1 MKDDIF
7 DLTESNK
14 IGTVLSVDTTKIF
27 ISVESFEIMQ
37 KVCVGN
43 IIAVQSI
50 VKHELLIAIVEKVS
64 RSISSQIEFVDEND
78 DDNELDDPTTDIV
91 KSVLIGTYKSV
102 SGDKSNIFK
111 RGADSFPQINSD
123 CYIVDGTNL
132 QKFMNI
138 LAKDI
143 PETEQLKIGTF
154 TIDQNAQAILDGDKL
169 FQRHAS
175 ILGSTGSGKS
185 WCVASILEK
194 ASKLKYPNI
203 IVFDMHGEYQA
214 LTEGSDNIADY
225 YKIAGPGD
233 LNKESNNTI
242 FLPFWLLNREE
253 MLSMFLDRSDQNAP
267 NQASRF
273 TLHVRN
279 LKEATLKEN
288 KKTDV
293 LETFTVDSPIPYNLQ
308 KLVKELSDDNVRK
321 GVGATGKPVKGDWEG
336 KLTRF
341 IARLESKVEDRRYGF
356 LFQPPEESQEYTWLA
371 DMIAKLL
378 GISEKSKGIKVID
391 FSEVPSDVLP
401 VITGTFA
408 RLLYNVQFWQ
418 RPENRTPFT
427 FLCDEAHLYL
437 PVQDDAN
444 SVQRQALYN
453 FERIAKEGRKYGV
466 SIMVVSQRPSDVSKT
481 ILSQCNNFIV
491 LRLTNDR
498 DKNVVTNLMSD
509 SLKGLTDTLPI
520 LDTGE
525 ALILGDSI
533 LLPNR
538 VKLDKPSKEPNSAT
552 KDFWKEW
559 SSIEPKTESI
569 KEAVETLRKQ
579 TRPD

>member
-1 MKDDIF
+1 MKDKIF
-7 DLTESNK
+7 QLDESNK
-14 IGTVLSVDTTKIF
+14 IGSVVSVDTTKLF
-27 ISVESFEIMQ
+27 ISIENSELMQ
-37 KVCVGN
+37 SISVGN

-50 VKHELLIAIVEKVS
+50 VNHELLISIVEKVS
-64 RSISSQIEFVDEND
+64 RSISNQIELIDEND
-78 DDNELDDPTTDIV
+78 SFEELGEPSSDIV

-102 SGDKSNIFK
+102 SGDESNVFK
-111 RGADSFPQINSD
+111 RGADSFPQISSE
-123 CYIVDGTNL
+123 CYIINGTNL
-132 QKFMNI
+132 QNFMSI
-138 LAKDI
+138 LAKGI
-143 PETEQLKIGTF
+143 EESEQLKIGNF
-154 TIDQNAQAILDGDKL
+154 TIDQSAKAILDGDKL

-194 ASKLKYPNI
+194 ASKLSYPNI
-203 IVFDMHGEYQA
+203 IVFDMHGEYQS
-214 LTEGSDNIADY
+214 LTDEPDRIADY
-225 YKIAGPGD
+225 FKIAGPGD
-233 LNKESNNTI
+233 LGKDVSNAI
-242 FLPFWLLNREE
+242 YLPFWLLNREE
-253 MLSMFLDRSDQNAP
+253 MLSMFLDRSDNNAP

-273 TLHVRN
+273 TLHV
-279 LKEATLKEN
+279 KTLKE
-288 KKTDV
+288 KTLFDNGKSDV
-293 LETFTVDSPIPYNLQ
+293 LETFTVDSPIPY
-308 KLVKELSDDNVRK
+308 ELSELVRELNADNTRK
-321 GVGATGKPVKGDWEG
+321 GQGKSGPIKGPWED

-341 IARLESKVEDRRYGF
+341 ISRLEAKTEDRRYGF
-356 LFQPPEESQEYTWLA
+356 LFQPPTESNDYNWLA
-371 DMIAKLL
+371 NLMEKLL
-378 GISEKSKGIKVID
+378 GIPESSKGIKIID

-408 RLLYNVQFWQ
+408 RLLYNIQFWQ
-418 RPENRTPFT
+418 RPEKRTPFT

-437 PVQDDAN
+437 PIQDDAN
-444 SVQRQALYN
+444 SVQKQALYN

-466 SIMVVSQRPSDVSKT
+466 SLMVVSQRPSDVSKT

-538 VKLDKPSKEPNSAT
+538 VKLDKPSKKPNSAT
-552 KDFWKEW
+552 RDFWKEW
-559 SSIEPKTESI
+559 SANKPSEENIR
-569 KEAVETLRKQ
+569 EAVETLRKQ
-579 TRPD
+579 TRPE